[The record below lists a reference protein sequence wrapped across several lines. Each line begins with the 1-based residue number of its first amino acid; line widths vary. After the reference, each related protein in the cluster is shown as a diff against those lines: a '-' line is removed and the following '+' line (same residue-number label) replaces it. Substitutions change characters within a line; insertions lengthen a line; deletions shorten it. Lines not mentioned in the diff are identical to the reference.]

1 MPALPMS
8 DRLAALDTAVS
19 VLRHRVG
26 AAPDVAIVLGSG
38 LGDFASTLVDATT
51 LPYGDIPGWPSSS
64 VVGHAGTLVV
74 GTHSSGARVAALSGR
89 AHLYEGHH
97 VTRAVF
103 GVRTMVRWGVPR
115 VVLTNA
121 AGGINTAFTQGA
133 LMLIEDHI
141 NMLGANPLVGP
152 NVDDLG
158 VRFPDM
164 TYVYDRDLRALALE
178 AAASAGVTLQR
189 GVYLATL
196 GPSYETP
203 AEIRAFRALGADA
216 VGMST
221 VPEAIAARHMGAA
234 VAGISCITNPAAG
247 VVDEPLDHNDVMAT
261 ATRVRGQFIALL
273 DAFIGRMVTRR

>member
-1 MPALPMS
+1 MPDLLS
-8 DRLAALDTAVS
+8 SLDNAVS
-19 VLRHRVG
+19 LLRERIG
-26 AAPDVAIVLGSG
+26 SAPDVAVVLGSG
-38 LGDFASTLVDATT
+38 LGDFATT
-51 LPYGDIPGWPSSS
+51 LKGATVLPYSDIPEWPSSA

-74 GTHSSGARVAALSGR
+74 GTHASGARVAALSGR

-97 VTRAVF
+97 VSRAVF
-103 GVRTMVRWGVPR
+103 GVRAMVRWGVPR
-115 VVLTNA
+115 IVLTNA

-141 NMLGANPLVGP
+141 NMLGTNPLVGP
-152 NVDDLG
+152 NVDALG

-164 TYVYDRDLRALALE
+164 TYVYDRGLRALALD
-178 AAASAGVTLQR
+178 AASSAGVPLQR

-247 VVDEPLDHNDVMAT
+247 VVDAPLDHEDVMKT
-261 ATRVRGQFIALL
+261 AARVRGQFIALL
-273 DAFIGRMVTRR
+273 DAFIARMVNRR